1 MTRTNPS
8 RDRAIGRRPGDPE
21 DTRQA
26 ILTAAREVFSEVG
39 FERGTIRA
47 IAGAAEVDPALVIH
61 HFRSKQNLF
70 AAAHELPFDPSML
83 LAAVVEAPPEQR
95 GELLART
102 YLATIMAP
110 SSPALSLLRAAT
122 TNEQAASMLREF
134 IADVFLVH
142 APELAPGANSE
153 ERLALAGSQLIGLVI
168 ARELIGLAPLA
179 DAATEE
185 LIQAVAPTVQAYLD
199 GT

>member
-1 MTRTNPS
+1 MSRTNPNQ
-8 RDRAIGRRPGDPE
+8 DRAVGRRPGDPE
-21 DTRQA
+21 DTRQT
-26 ILTAAREVFSEVG
+26 ILTAARQVFSEVG

-47 IAGAAEVDPALVIH
+47 IAGAAGVDPALIIH

-83 LAAVVEAPPEQR
+83 LAAVVDAPPEQR

-102 YLATIMAP
+102 YLGTIMAP

-122 TNEQAASMLREF
+122 TNEQAAAMLREF

-142 APELAPGANSE
+142 AAALAPGPNSE